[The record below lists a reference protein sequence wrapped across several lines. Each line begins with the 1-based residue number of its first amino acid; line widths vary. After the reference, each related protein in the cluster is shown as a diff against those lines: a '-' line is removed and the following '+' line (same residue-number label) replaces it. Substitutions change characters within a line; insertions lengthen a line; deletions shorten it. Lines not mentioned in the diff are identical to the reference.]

1 MYVGLHC
8 AAEYILVQLNLP
20 LAMITN
26 NLSNGLSMKSSS
38 TIGPLRSAD
47 SHIIEPAGLWQD
59 RVDKKFRDRAP
70 RVVNGIDG
78 MRGRLEGE
86 WMLCEG
92 LGPQRVAGFAAADV
106 EDPKLRKT
114 ADERGYK
121 DLRPGAWD
129 PVERLKDQD
138 IDGVVF
144 EVLYPSMALSMFGIP
159 DAELQRIV
167 FAAYNDWIADFASYD
182 RKRLLGVGLICVDE
196 VKEAVAELERI
207 ARLELG
213 GAMIAVDPG
222 RPNYASKRYDPIWA
236 AASDLNLP
244 LSMHIFTGRSG
255 PGYDRLPFLMMWMG
269 QAHPVQL
276 SIAAMLVSGVF
287 ERFPNLKVISVE
299 NDIGWIP
306 HFLYRLEEAFE
317 QFRYLVDY
325 QSPETPID
333 YFHKNLWFTFQD
345 DPIGVQHLEKI
356 GANQVLWGSDYPHGD
371 STWPHSRE
379 IVERN
384 FSSISSDYLQQV
396 TYENL
401 TQLYRF
407 DA

>member
-1 MYVGLHC
+1 MRSRG
-8 AAEYILVQLNLP
+8 AN
-20 LAMITN
+20 
-26 NLSNGLSMKSSS
+26 
-38 TIGPLRSAD
+38 GPLRSAD
-47 SHIIEPAGLWQD
+47 SHIIEPADLWQQ
-59 RVDKKFRDRAP
+59 RVAKKYRERAP
-70 RVVNGIDG
+70 RVVNGIDS

-106 EDPKLRKT
+106 EDPKLRKS

-129 PVERLKDQD
+129 PIERLKDQD
-138 IDGVVF
+138 VDGVVF

-159 DAELQRIV
+159 DKELQQVV

-182 RKRLLGVGLICVDE
+182 RKRLLGVGLICVDD
-196 VKEAVAELERI
+196 VRQAVAELQRI
-207 ARLELG
+207 ARLDLG

-236 AASDLNLP
+236 AATDLDLP
-244 LSMHIFTGRSG
+244 LSMHILTGRGG
-255 PGYDRLPFLMMWMG
+255 PGYDRLPFLMTWMG
-269 QAHPVQL
+269 QVHPVQL
-276 SIAAMLVSGVF
+276 SMAAMLVSGVF
-287 ERFPNLKVISVE
+287 DRYPNLKVISVE

-325 QSPETPID
+325 KSTETPMD

-345 DPIGVQHLEKI
+345 DPVGVEHLETIGVH
-356 GANQVLWGSDYPHGD
+356 QVLWGSDYPHGD

-379 IVERN
+379 TVERN
-384 FSSISSDYLQQV
+384 FAGKSGDLLEQV
-396 TYENL
+396 TYRNIS
-401 TQLYRF
+401 QLYRL
-407 DA
+407 DD